1 MPFLPE
7 PEPERWPPLLDATGA
22 AVTVTRDRA
31 ALTQVVVVGELDLA
45 TVDEL
50 DLATAALPAD
60 SVTVLL
66 DLTRVE
72 FCSATA
78 AGFLLD
84 LRERLG
90 HAGVP
95 LALVVDRGPVQ
106 RALDVTGVAPR
117 LPIHHSRAAAVAEL
131 EHT

>member
-1 MPFLPE
+1 V
-7 PEPERWPPLLDATGA
+7 LDTTGA

-31 ALTQVVVVGELDLA
+31 SLTQVVVVGELDLA
-45 TVDEL
+45 TVADL
-50 DLATAALPAD
+50 DVATAALPRE

-66 DLTRVE
+66 DLSRVE

-78 AGFLLD
+78 AHFLLGF
-84 LRERLG
+84 RERLG

-95 LALVVDRGPVQ
+95 LALVIGRGPVQ
-106 RALDVTGVAPR
+106 RALEVTGIAPR